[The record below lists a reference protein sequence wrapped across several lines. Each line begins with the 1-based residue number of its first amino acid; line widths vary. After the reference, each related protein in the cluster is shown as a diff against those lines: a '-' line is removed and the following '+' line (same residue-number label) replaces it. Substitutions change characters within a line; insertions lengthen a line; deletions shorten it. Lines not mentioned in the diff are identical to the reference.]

1 MFILEIL
8 GLFESFSAGF
18 EGVVIIFW
26 MRKKS
31 TKGRS
36 REGMGCLGCTGVVA
50 FPKGRLS
57 LLVEDLR
64 AFGAV
69 LYSSDNY
76 V

>member
-1 MFILEIL
+1 M
-8 GLFESFSAGF
+8 
-18 EGVVIIFW
+18 IIFW
-26 MRKKS
+26 VRKKS
-31 TKGRS
+31 TKGLS

-57 LLVEDLR
+57 LLVEDFG